1 VIWAVVLLACVAITA
16 GVYAL
21 WFRGDDNSQR
31 APVFIAQRGPMTID
45 IVESGTIKNRDPVIV
60 KSQVWGQAKILWLI
74 DEGVDVAEGD
84 LLVQLDAS
92 GFEDAKISNEIAVHN
107 AKAGLV
113 KAEEDLALTESQ
125 GQSDVSVAELN
136 YKLARLDLKKYV
148 KGDYPEQIQK
158 AEADITIAREEL
170 ERAVDKL
177 EWSTR
182 LEGEGYI
189 TQTELQADELALQ
202 KSQLDL
208 QLAERRLAVLKEY
221 THERQ
226 LAELESDVEQTEK
239 ALERTRR
246 AAVRNN
252 RQAQATLEAKQADH
266 ERNELRLKK
275 VMDQIT
281 NCEIRAPVGGMVV
294 YSTTGS
300 GRWRHMSEPLSE
312 GQEVRE
318 GQELIYLPTT
328 SSMMAEVNIPEA
340 SIRKVKPG
348 MPVQVT
354 VDALPDRIFS
364 ARVAEIDLLPD
375 ARSAWLNPDLKEYRT
390 DIHLEGDGEGL
401 RIGMNCKARIVVERY
416 DAAIYVPVQ
425 SVVRVNG
432 QPMVYVQSG
441 DDVVARPVEIG
452 LDNNRM
458 VHIISGLR
466 EGEKV
471 LLAPPLAESSTGPD
485 RPEGAGRPDRRRQ
498 GEPTTKPAGATT
510 AEPTTPPADTKP

>member
-1 VIWAVVLLACVAITA
+1 
-16 GVYAL
+16 
-21 WFRGDDNSQR
+21 
-31 APVFIAQRGPMTID
+31 M
-45 IVESGTIKNRDPVIV
+45 
-60 KSQVWGQAKILWLI
+60 
-74 DEGVDVAEGD
+74 
-84 LLVQLDAS
+84 QLDAS
-92 GFEDAKISNEIAVHN
+92 GFEDSKISQEIEVHN
-107 AKAGLV
+107 ARAALV

-125 GQSDVSVAELN
+125 GESDVSVAELN
-136 YKLARLDLKKYV
+136 YRLAQLDLTKYV
-148 KGDYPEQIQK
+148 EGDYPEQIQN
-158 AEADITIAREEL
+158 AEADITIAQEEL

-177 EWSTR
+177 AWSTQ

-189 TQTELQADELALQ
+189 TQTELQADELALK

-226 LAELESDVEQTEK
+226 LAALESDVEQTEK
-239 ALERTRR
+239 ALERARR

-252 RQAQATLEAKQADH
+252 RQAQATLEAKRADF

-275 VMDQIT
+275 VLDQIR

-294 YSTTGS
+294 YATTGS
-300 GRWRHMSEPLSE
+300 GRWRHTSEPLSE

-328 SSMMAEVNIPEA
+328 RSMMAEVNIPEA

-348 MPVQVT
+348 MAVDVT

-364 ARVAEIDLLPD
+364 ARVVEIDLLPD

-401 RIGMNCKARIVVERY
+401 RIGMNCRARIVVEEY
-416 DAAIYVPVQ
+416 EAAIYVPVQ

-432 QPMVYVQSG
+432 QPMVYVQAG
-441 DDVVARPVEIG
+441 DDVVAKPVEIG

-458 VHIISGLR
+458 VHIVSGLA

-471 LLAPPLAESSTGPD
+471 LLAPPLTESSTGGD
-485 RPEGAGRPDRRRQ
+485 RPNGSGRPGGKQPGR
-498 GEPTTKPAGATT
+498 PTSKPSASGSEAKPQPAPAGD
-510 AEPTTPPADTKP
+510 TTP